1 MLEKALKRSGVA
13 TRSLALEI
21 TESSTARN
29 NTAIETIRVLRQRGH
44 RVYIDDFGTGYSSL
58 SYLHALSIDAIKID
72 KSFIQTIGTEAV
84 TGCILP
90 QILSMAQALSLEVI
104 LEGIETQEQLNHFSE
119 AHLNLLAP
127 GWPLRVPGPPRRVPS
142 QTGLSAEPGWGRA
155 RSTTRG
161 VRGGRP
167 RVS

>member
-1 MLEKALKRSGVA
+1 VAAADLSDRGFLSMLEKALKRSGVA

-90 QILSMAQALSLEVI
+90 QILSIAKELSLEVI
-104 LEGIETQEQLNHFSE
+104 LEGIETQEQLDHFSN
-119 AHLNLLAP
+119 AGQNLFAQ
-127 GWPLRVPGPPRRVPS
+127 GWLFGFPVPAAEFQRRLTS
-142 QTGLSAEPGWGRA
+142 D
-155 RSTTRG
+155 
-161 VRGGRP
+161 
-167 RVS
+167 